1 MDKSI
6 LNSLI
11 GVLNRAFG
19 LPVVRE
25 AELPADD
32 AAWAEVVKASKVQ
45 RVLPL
50 VVSWMDTLPEEQI
63 PEGGDI
69 VGGYLVAERTRKDVR
84 HRVDVLESLAKLLGE
99 GGLEVL
105 FLKGATLSV
114 RYPAPDLRFFGDIDF
129 YLFGESARGVELLA
143 AKGVVSEDYYHHH
156 TQATLDGVLLENH
169 YDFVDLENHK
179 SNLVLNNA
187 LRTMAPIARI
197 PFTIPGKESLPNV
210 YRMSP
215 TMEAVFLMR
224 HMSAHFAASE
234 TELRQL
240 YDWVL
245 LLRDDAD
252 KIDWQEVTRLYEASG
267 MMHFARIVCWIVR
280 EKLCINIS
288 VPLEISDGPLAERVW
303 ADIFSGKSANRFRK
317 GSLRYYLREAQVLLQ
332 NRWKYKLVYPGES
345 FAGLVLRM
353 LWLKIKL
360 GR

>member
-25 AELPADD
+25 AELPVDD
-32 AAWAEVVKASKVQ
+32 AAWAAVLKLSIKQ
-45 RVLPL
+45 RVIPL
-50 VVSWMDTLPEEQI
+50 VVSWMDALPEAQI
-63 PEGGDI
+63 PTGPD
-69 VGGYLVAERTRKDVR
+69 VVRAYLVAEHTREDVR
-84 HRVDVLESLAKLLGE
+84 HRFDVLERLARLMGE
-99 GGLEVL
+99 SGLDMML
-105 FLKGATLSV
+105 LKGATLSA
-114 RYPAPDLRFFGDIDF
+114 RYPAPELRFFGDIDY
-129 YLFGESARGVELLA
+129 YLFGESARGAELLA
-143 AKGVVSEDYYHHH
+143 ARGIVSEEYYHHH
-156 TQATLDGVLLENH
+156 TQASLGGVLLENH
-169 YDFVDLENHK
+169 YDFVDLENHQ
-179 SNLVLNNA
+179 SNRVLNEA
-187 LRTMAPIARI
+187 LTAMAPAGRI
-197 PFTIPGKESLPNV
+197 PFTIPGKAPLPNV

-245 LLRDDAD
+245 LLRDDGD
-252 KIDWQEVTRLYEASG
+252 KIDWLEVTRLYEASG
-267 MMHFARIVCWIVR
+267 MMPFARIVCWIIR
-280 EKLCINIS
+280 EKLGLDLPL
-288 VPLEISDGPLAERVW
+288 PLEPAGGPLAEKVW
-303 ADIFSGKSANRFRK
+303 ADMFAGSSMDSFRK

-345 FAGLVLRM
+345 FATLVLRM
-353 LWLKIKL
+353 LWLKLKL

>member
-1 MDKSI
+1 M
-6 LNSLI
+6 
-11 GVLNRAFG
+11 
-19 LPVVRE
+19 VRE

-32 AAWAEVVKASKVQ
+32 AAWAAVLKLSIKQ

-63 PEGGDI
+63 PTGREVI
-69 VGGYLVAERTRKDVR
+69 RAYLSSEHTREDVR
-84 HRVDVLESLAKLLGE
+84 HRFDVLEYLAKLMGE
-99 GGLEVL
+99 GGLEL
-105 FLKGATLSV
+105 MLLKGATLSV
-114 RYPAPDLRFFGDIDF
+114 RYPTPDLRFFGDIDF
-129 YLFGESARGVELLA
+129 YLFEESARGAELLA

-187 LRTMAPIARI
+187 LRTMAPLGRI
-197 PFTIPGKESLPNV
+197 PFTIPGKEPRPNV

-240 YDWVL
+240 YDWAL

-267 MMHFARIVCWIVR
+267 MMHFARIVCWIIR
-280 EKLCINIS
+280 EKLGLDLPL
-288 VPLEISDGPLAERVW
+288 PLEPAGGPLSEKVW
-303 ADIFSGKSANRFRK
+303 ADMVAGTSADRFRR
-317 GSLRYYLREAQVLLQ
+317 GSLRYYLREAQVLMQ

-345 FAGLVLRM
+345 FAGLVLGM
-353 LWLKIKL
+353 LRLKLKL

>member
-179 SNLVLNNA
+179 SNRVLNDA
-187 LRTMAPIARI
+187 LKAMAPVGRI
-197 PFTIPGKESLPNV
+197 PFKIPGKEPRTNV

-215 TMEAVFLMR
+215 TMEALFLMR

-240 YDWVL
+240 YDWAL

-267 MMHFARIVCWIVR
+267 MMHFARIVCWIIR
-280 EKLCINIS
+280 EKLGLDLPL
-288 VPLEISDGPLAERVW
+288 PLEPAGGPLSEKVW
-303 ADIFSGKSANRFRK
+303 ADMFAGTSADRFRR

-345 FAGLVLRM
+345 FAGLVLGM
-353 LWLKIKL
+353 LRLKLKL

>member
-1 MDKSI
+1 MTPSI
-6 LNSLI
+6 LDSLV

-32 AAWAEVVKASKVQ
+32 AAWAAVLKLSIKQ

-63 PEGGDI
+63 PTGREVI
-69 VGGYLVAERTRKDVR
+69 RAYLVSGHTREDVR
-84 HRVDVLESLAKLLGE
+84 HRFDVLESLAKLLGE
-99 GGLEVL
+99 GGLEL
-105 FLKGATLSV
+105 MLLKGATLSV

-179 SNLVLNNA
+179 SNRVLNDA
-187 LRTMAPIARI
+187 LKAMAPVGRI
-197 PFTIPGKESLPNV
+197 PFKIPGKEPRTNV

-215 TMEAVFLMR
+215 TMEALFLMR

-240 YDWVL
+240 YDWAL

-267 MMHFARIVCWIVR
+267 MMHFARIVCWIIR
-280 EKLCINIS
+280 EKLGLDLPL
-288 VPLEISDGPLAERVW
+288 PLEPAGGPLSEKVW
-303 ADIFSGKSANRFRK
+303 ADMFAGTSADRFRR

-345 FAGLVLRM
+345 FAGLVLGM
-353 LWLKIKL
+353 LRLKLKL

>member
-1 MDKSI
+1 MTRDI
-6 LNSLI
+6 LDSLV

-19 LPVVRE
+19 LPMVRE

-32 AAWAEVVKASKVQ
+32 AAWAAVLKLSIKQ

-63 PEGGDI
+63 PTGREVI
-69 VGGYLVAERTRKDVR
+69 RAYLSSEHTREDVR
-84 HRVDVLESLAKLLGE
+84 HRFDVLEYLAKLLGE
-99 GGLEVL
+99 GGLEL
-105 FLKGATLSV
+105 MLLKGATLSV
-114 RYPAPDLRFFGDIDF
+114 RYPTPELRYFGDIDF
-129 YLFGESARGVELLA
+129 YLFGESARGNELMA
-143 AKGVVSEDYYHHH
+143 AKGIVNKDSYHHH
-156 TQATLDGVLLENH
+156 TQASLEGVLLENH

-179 SNLVLNNA
+179 SNRVLNDA
-187 LRTMAPIARI
+187 LTAMAPNARI
-197 PFTIPGKESLPNV
+197 PFSIPGKDPLPNV

-224 HMSAHFAASE
+224 HMSGHFAASE

-267 MMHFARIVCWIVR
+267 MMYFARIICWIMR
-280 EKLCINIS
+280 EKLGLDLPL
-288 VPLEISDGPLAERVW
+288 PLEPAGGALAEKVW
-303 ADIFSGKSANRFRK
+303 ADMFAGSSTNRFRR
-317 GSLRYYLREAQVLLQ
+317 GSLLFNLREAQVLLQ

-345 FAGLVLRM
+345 FAGVVLGM
-353 LWLKIKL
+353 LWLKIK